1 MRVIVQKFG
10 GTLVATKESRCLIAL
25 RVAAKVS
32 EGFSPVIVVSAMGR
46 AGDPYSTDTLID
58 LAKSEFP
65 GSDPREIDLITSCGE
80 VISSV
85 LVCNALRAQGL
96 TATAIAGGQV
106 GIVTDGNYS
115 NATITDVDPRP
126 VLDRLEA
133 GKVAVVAGFQGT
145 TPSGDI
151 TTLGRG
157 GSDTSAVALGV
168 ALQAELVEI
177 YKDVDGIKT
186 ADPRVV
192 PSARTISRLTYDET
206 FHMANEGATVIHPR
220 AVEIAWRYDMPI
232 RVRSAFN
239 ESPGTLIARDKAC
252 WSEAN
257 TVKPVTGITHMR
269 GLSRISISCRQDSP
283 VNHTRVFRS
292 LADAGVSI
300 DMICVMPEVWSFVV
314 SQELSGL
321 AASVISGMGMRPEI
335 QSDCGKVSI
344 VGWGIQ
350 DLPGIMAT
358 VSEALQDA
366 GVDLLQTSD
375 SHVTISCLVRS
386 ADLKTSACAL
396 HKRFG
401 LDIPT

>member
-1 MRVIVQKFG
+1 
-10 GTLVATKESRCLIAL
+10 
-25 RVAAKVS
+25 
-32 EGFSPVIVVSAMGR
+32 MGR
-46 AGDPYSTDTLID
+46 NGDPYSTDTLMG

-65 GSDPREIDLITSCGE
+65 AGNARELDLIASCGE

-85 LVCNALRAQGL
+85 LVCNALRAHGL
-96 TATAIAGGQV
+96 VASAIAGAQV
-106 GIVTDGNYS
+106 GIVTDGNFG
-115 NATITDVDPRP
+115 NATITDVNPHP

-133 GKVAVVAGFQGT
+133 GQVVVVAGFQGAS
-145 TPSGDI
+145 PSGEV

-168 ALQAELVEI
+168 SLKAELVEI

-192 PSARTISRLTYDET
+192 PDARTISHLTYDET
-206 FHMANEGATVIHPR
+206 FHMAHEGATVIHPR
-220 AVEIAWRYDMPI
+220 AVEIARRYDMPI
-232 RVRSAFN
+232 RVRSAFD

-252 WSEAN
+252 WSEASAS
-257 TVKPVTGITHMR
+257 KPVTGVTHMR
-269 GLSRISISCRQDSP
+269 GLSRISISCLQDRP

-300 DMICVMPEVWSFVV
+300 DMPCVTPEVWSFVV
-314 SQELSGL
+314 SQELSEL
-321 AASVISGMGMRPEI
+321 AATIVSEMGIKPDV

-350 DLPGIMAT
+350 DLPGIMAA
-358 VSEALQDA
+358 VSEALQGA
-366 GVDLLQTSD
+366 GVDILQTSD

-386 ADLKTSACAL
+386 ADLKKSACAL

-401 LDIPT
+401 LDTQT